1 MGFIAALP
9 YIAMALKTGADM
21 YGQHKEGKALE
32 EAKERQE
39 DEQRRLDAI
48 AMFTKRPPG
57 QAGFKYEMPRSAR
70 IANVVGSLA
79 DLGGQV
85 AMMKAGGGG
94 GGGGAGGSSRLGG
107 SVANPASLQKAADH
121 YTSGFGRSPAR
132 QPLIQRWRPTYT
144 R

>member
-32 EAKERQE
+32 EAQERQE

-57 QAGFKYEMPRSAR
+57 QAGFKYEMPKGAK

>member
-21 YGQHKEGKALE
+21 YGQHKEGSALE
-32 EAKERQE
+32 EAQERQE

-79 DLGGQV
+79 DLGGQM

-94 GGGGAGGSSRLGG
+94 GGSSRLGG

-121 YTSGFGRSPAR
+121 YTSGFGRSSAR

>member
-1 MGFIAALP
+1 
-9 YIAMALKTGADM
+9 MALKTGADM
-21 YGQHKEGKALE
+21 YGQHKEGSALE
-32 EAKERQE
+32 EAQERQE

-57 QAGFKYEMPRSAR
+57 QAGFKYEMPRSAK

-79 DLGGQV
+79 DLGGQI
-85 AMMKAGGGG
+85 ASAKAGGGG

-121 YTSGFGRSPAR
+121 YTSGFGRSSAR

>member
-9 YIAMALKTGADM
+9 YIAMALKQGADM

-32 EAKERQE
+32 EAQERQE

-79 DLGGQV
+79 ALGGQV

-94 GGGGAGGSSRLGG
+94 GRRCWRIFKTWGFRSQSCVIAEGCGSLHQRLW
-107 SVANPASLQKAADH
+107 SKLCPS
-121 YTSGFGRSPAR
+121 TSYPEMATH
-132 QPLIQRWRPTYT
+132 LH
-144 R
+144 

>member
-1 MGFIAALP
+1 MDPFTIAL
-9 YIAMALKTGADM
+9 IASAVAKTGSDL
-21 YGQHKEGKALE
+21 YGSYSEEKALE

-48 AMFTKRPPG
+48 AAFRGQRPG
-57 QAGFKYEMPRSAR
+57 QAGLKYEMPKSAK

-79 DLGGQV
+79 DLGGQIASV
-85 AMMKAGGGG
+85 KAGGGG
-94 GGGGAGGSSRLGG
+94 GGGGTGGSSRLGG
-107 SVANPASLQKAADH
+107 SIANPASLQKDADH
-121 YTSGFGRSPAR
+121 YTSRFGLSSAR